1 MKQIIRNFILLAATF
16 GHSAPVTDW
25 PNLARYQKAN
35 AELQAPAA
43 DEARVV
49 FMGDSITDAW
59 PRNTPEFFSKN
70 PYIGRGISGQTS
82 PQMLLRFRQ
91 DVIALQPKVVVILAG
106 TNDLA
111 GNTGPMTPEQTMDN
125 LASMV
130 ELAKAHGI
138 RVVLASVPPATVF
151 GWRREMGNPAERII
165 AMNQLIRAYAEKNG
179 CVYLDY
185 HKALA
190 DAENGLKKECQE
202 DAVHPNQA
210 GYEVMAPLAQK
221 AIAEALSQN

>member
-1 MKQIIRNFILLAATF
+1 MRTLLLFSFFACHFAL
-16 GHSAPVTDW
+16 SAPIADW

-35 AELQAPAA
+35 AEIKARAA
-43 DEARVV
+43 TEKRVV

-59 PRNTPEFFSKN
+59 PRKMPEFFSQN
-70 PYIGRGISGQTS
+70 PYVGRGISGQTS

-111 GNTGPMTPEQTMDN
+111 GNTGPMTPEQTMDH

-130 ELAKAHGI
+130 DLAQANGI
-138 RVVLASVPPATVF
+138 RVVLASIPPATVF
-151 GWRREMGNPAERII
+151 GWRRELGNPAERII
-165 AMNQLIRAYAEKNG
+165 AMNQLIRAYAEKHG

-185 HKALA
+185 HQALA
-190 DAENGLKKECQE
+190 DAEKGLKKEYQQ
-202 DAVHPNQA
+202 DAVHPNKA

-221 AIAEALSQN
+221 AISEALARK

>member
-1 MKQIIRNFILLAATF
+1 MCHMGWAE
-16 GHSAPVTDW
+16 PVKDW
-25 PNLARYQKAN
+25 PNLGRYQKAN
-35 AELQAPAA
+35 AELKAPAA

-59 PRNTPEFFSKN
+59 PRKMPEFFSKN

-91 DVIALQPKVVVILAG
+91 DVIALKPKVVVILAG

-111 GNTGPMTPEQTMDN
+111 GNTGPITPEQTMDN

-130 ELAKAHGI
+130 DLAKAHGM

-165 AMNQLIRAYAEKNG
+165 AMNEMIRAYAEKHG

-185 HKALA
+185 HSALA
-190 DAENGLKKECQE
+190 DAENGLKKEYQQ
-202 DAVHPNQA
+202 DAVHPNKA

-221 AIAEALSQN
+221 AIAAALAAQ